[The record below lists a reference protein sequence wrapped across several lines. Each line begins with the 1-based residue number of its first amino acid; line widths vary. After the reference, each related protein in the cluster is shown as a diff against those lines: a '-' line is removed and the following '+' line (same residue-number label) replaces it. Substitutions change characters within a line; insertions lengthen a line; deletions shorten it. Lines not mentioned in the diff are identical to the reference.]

1 MNVKYRVLQTHS
13 PQGMGVVWSPSFIT
27 ASCEWRLGIS
37 VVSKEIFCLLWASSN
52 FFLQGT
58 VERVEGIS
66 LVCSLWL
73 QLQSRSSAMSS
84 VLLARGLALG
94 SAFACMN
101 THFSFYFFLKILVL
115 NVILG
120 LVCLCFVC
128 FNH

>member
-13 PQGMGVVWSPSFIT
+13 PQGTGVVWSPSFIT
-27 ASCEWRLGIS
+27 ASCEWRLGLS

-52 FFLQGT
+52 FFLQGS
-58 VERVEGIS
+58 VERVEEIS

-73 QLQSRSSAMSS
+73 QLPSRSSAVSS

-94 SAFACMN
+94 SAFACMS
-101 THFSFYFFLKILVL
+101 THFFFYFFLKIL

-120 LVCLCFVC
+120 LVYLCFVC
-128 FNH
+128 FNR